1 MARQVA
7 LEDLRENL
15 EEYVDAAASGTTIHV
30 TRQGLTVATIT
41 PPAKERALLIEPSK
55 RLHDF
60 TPGPRPKNLTVDPAQ
75 IIIDERERERN
86 GSKYE

>member
-7 LEDLRENL
+7 LEDLRANVD
-15 EEYVDAAASGTTIHV
+15 EYVGEAAGGTTIEV
-30 TRQGLTVATIT
+30 TRQGLTVAIMT
-41 PPAKERALLIEPSK
+41 PPTQERAELIEPSK

-75 IIIDERERERN
+75 IIIEERERERN
-86 GSKYE
+86 GSKYK